1 MVQKVALK
9 PQNYVPQLPIITAP
23 SREFIIRRLKLYN
36 LAEVRNVSHFD
47 GSFFER
53 FKTRFFFFISKPA
66 QVRDNGFFFQKTGSL
81 F

>member
-23 SREFIIRRLKLYN
+23 SRKFIIQEQKLYN
-36 LAEVRNVSHFD
+36 LAEVRNVCNFD
-47 GSFFER
+47 RNFFER
-53 FKTRFFFFISKPA
+53 FLSLYQDQHRFATMYFFFKKKWA
-66 QVRDNGFFFQKTGSL
+66 QTL